1 MSAKILTLIFD
12 FYDQKRF
19 GAPRI
24 MAVVLAD
31 EADDRGGG
39 IFQSVKDLSLKSEQ
53 KERGVRAQLRRLQ
66 ESGLLECMQSS
77 SGGVGNY
84 NEYRLNLGLLVAEI
98 TRHQEQ
104 GKPCT
109 RDRVTDPETLHQEQG
124 FDAHHIRST
133 KELFIEDASS
143 CRVSE
148 GAEDRRLAEWMFEQL
163 RKFHPK
169 HGAPSWQTW
178 CRDIRLMRDREKR
191 TRREIAELFT
201 WANADPFWQANILCP
216 GTLRRQWDKLE
227 IQRMRKGGNGRGG
240 QAAPVAIDKSC
251 SNKVNGERCGK
262 PGAFSVSAHP
272 DAPWVCRECN
282 VEREQRRAGGQ
293 A

>member
-1 MSAKILTLIFD
+1 MSARILTLVFD

-39 IFQSVKDLSLKSEQ
+39 IFQSVKDLSTKTEQ

-66 ESGLLECMQSS
+66 DSGLVECVQQSA
-77 SGGVGNY
+77 GGVGNY
-84 NEYRLNLGLLVAEI
+84 NEYRLNLSLLVAEI

-104 GKPCT
+104 AQPCT
-109 RDRVTDPETLHQEQG
+109 RNRVSDPETLHQEQG
-124 FDAHHIRST
+124 FDPHHCTTT
-133 KELFIEDASS
+133 KELFVEDDSA

-148 GAEDRRLAEWMFEQL
+148 GAEDRRLAEWML
-163 RKFHPK
+163 KRLVALNPK

-191 TRREIAELFT
+191 TRREIAELFA
-201 WANADPFWQANILCP
+201 WANADPFWQANILSP

-227 IQRMRKGGNGRGG
+227 IMRMRKGGNGQRGP
-240 QAAPVAIDKSC
+240 AASVAIDKSC
-251 SNKVNGERCGK
+251 FNTINGGRCGK
-262 PGAFSVSAHP
+262 PGEFSMSAHP
-272 DAPWVCRECN
+272 DAPWVCRECYLDL
-282 VEREQRRAGGQ
+282 EQQRAG
-293 A
+293 ARA